1 MLGRLCRVGGTAR
14 RAALSLGSASPHL
27 DASPAAARRTMRGD
41 EEKKPE
47 EALPSSRSALLP
59 ATPAAGA
66 AARHTVCAE
75 AAKKPEA
82 SPNHRRAALAF
93 ATSLSPLLAATPA
106 AGAAARRTIYTEP
119 EKIPLLAATPA
130 AAAAARRT
138 IYTEPEKIPA
148 DLTPNQMWLY
158 RQISDLRWDSAME
171 LHKMQGEMMKLY
183 LDERIT
189 CCA

>member
-1 MLGRLCRVGGTAR
+1 MLGRICRVGGTAR
-14 RAALSLGSASPHL
+14 RAALSLGWASPYL
-27 DASPAAARRTMRGD
+27 DASPAAAAYRTMRGD
-41 EEKKPE
+41 AEKKLE
-47 EALPSSRSALLP
+47 EALPIGSSRSLLP
-59 ATPAAGA
+59 ATPAAAA
-66 AARHTVCAE
+66 AARHTLCAE

-93 ATSLSPLLAATPA
+93 ATSLS
-106 AGAAARRTIYTEP
+106 
-119 EKIPLLAATPA
+119 PLLAATPA

-183 LDERIT
+183 LDERI
-189 CCA
+189 AE

>member
-106 AGAAARRTIYTEP
+106 A
-119 EKIPLLAATPA
+119 
-130 AAAAARRT
+130 AAAARRT